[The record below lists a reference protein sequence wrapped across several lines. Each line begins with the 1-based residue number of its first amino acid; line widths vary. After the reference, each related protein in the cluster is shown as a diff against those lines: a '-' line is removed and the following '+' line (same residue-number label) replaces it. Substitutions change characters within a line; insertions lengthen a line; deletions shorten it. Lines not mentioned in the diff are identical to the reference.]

1 MRDIR
6 WDKSALVLHS
16 HEWYLRMNDGLPVTN
31 SVQGLKS
38 ERTPWSGG
46 GGCRIDSQCMIQF
59 MRT

>member
-6 WDKSALVLHS
+6 WDKSALVLHR

-46 GGCRIDSQCMIQF
+46 GGGVVGYIASA
-59 MRT
+59 